1 MSTPFKLSIPKPCSA
16 DWNQMNVEEKS
27 RHCDL
32 CSQSVY
38 SLEEFE
44 ESEAVDLLQQKVCV
58 RIKSNEHGEVKT
70 RNGFSSMLLL
80 SGLLA
85 CGEPEMIGEP
95 MPENYA
101 VEQPVEALQITAGK
115 PIKANLDEP
124 TQPVMGKI
132 APPPEL
138 LESQKAEAV
147 ETVTLGD
154 VVVHEEMGE
163 PVIEPSP
170 DPQDRQDQDKE
181 TKGEDCTPQT
191 DGGQI
196 SPN

>member
-38 SLEEFE
+38 SLEDFE
-44 ESEAVDLLQQKVCV
+44 ESEVVELLQQKVCV
-58 RIKSNEHGEVKT
+58 RIKSNDRGEIKT
-70 RNGFSSMLLL
+70 RSGFSSMLLL

-85 CGEPEMIGEP
+85 CGETEMVGEP
-95 MPENYA
+95 MPEKPA

-115 PIKANLDEP
+115 PVQVNLEEP
-124 TQPVMGKI
+124 TQPLMGKI

-138 LESQKAEAV
+138 IDSQKVEAV

-154 VVVHEEMGE
+154 VVVHEELGE
-163 PVIEPSP
+163 AVIELP
-170 DPQDRQDQDKE
+170 QDKE
-181 TKGEDCTPQT
+181 VKGEDCMSAKDEEREGRQATP
-191 DGGQI
+191 
-196 SPN
+196 SSK